1 MTTLSFPVHHHM
13 PFDNDLLRMMKK
25 TLQED
30 APIGLFF
37 ETAMDKEDIHQI
49 IDMSQTS
56 VLMLNGPGGLSSL
69 CKRDTLPSQ
78 RGALCDIAL
87 QLSPHLLHYLNGSGH
102 IAISAHGLVC
112 YSIRTMGGG
121 SSKPSTR
128 ILNNARAHIFETSH
142 HARVAF
148 QKEVRPLLEACAGKK
163 TCESFTNIHLEFEL

>member
-56 VLMLNGPGGLSSL
+56 VLMLNGLAASPLFAKETLFPANAAPFATSPYSS
-69 CKRDTLPSQ
+69 R
-78 RGALCDIAL
+78 
-87 QLSPHLLHYLNGSGH
+87 
-102 IAISAHGLVC
+102 
-112 YSIRTMGGG
+112 
-121 SSKPSTR
+121 
-128 ILNNARAHIFETSH
+128 HIF
-142 HARVAF
+142 
-148 QKEVRPLLEACAGKK
+148 
-163 TCESFTNIHLEFEL
+163 FTT